1 MAKIRDAELSE
12 KEKKEAERSEMVT
25 LEMFKEVIDKREQ
38 EITKRDAEARQGTVE
53 LREKY
58 EVLKQLKDKNQK
70 TKTDVEDAM
79 KKVLCFS
86 NIAYC
91 CSTPLNP
98 HGEGK
103 QCPFRDGFLDALGLT
118 YQDFETYKQGCGELF
133 WRTVGERVMGVR

>member
-1 MAKIRDAELSE
+1 MARAKNEKITLEAL
-12 KEKKEAERSEMVT
+12 KEA
-25 LEMFKEVIDKREQ
+25 IDARARELG
-38 EITKRDAEARQGTVE
+38 KAKVAE

-58 EVLKQLKDKNQK
+58 EILKRLQDKTPK
-70 TKTDVEDAM
+70 TKEDVVEAM

-91 CSTPLNP
+91 CGTPLNP

-118 YQDFETYKQGCGELF
+118 YEDYEKFKSECDDLF
-133 WRTVGERVMGVR
+133 WRTIGGCSH